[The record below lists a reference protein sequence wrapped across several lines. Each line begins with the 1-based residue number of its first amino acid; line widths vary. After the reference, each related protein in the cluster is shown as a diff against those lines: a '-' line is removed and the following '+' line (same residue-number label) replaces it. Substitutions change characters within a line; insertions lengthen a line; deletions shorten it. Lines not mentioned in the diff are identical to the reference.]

1 MTLPVDQAVTKTVF
15 LFPDTNA
22 FLQCL
27 PLDQVKW
34 DLVGKF
40 DEVELVLT
48 RTIQKEIDS
57 FKGAGNKRRS
67 DKAKA
72 VSSQIRTMLEGPI
85 TLRKES
91 PLVRMSFEHALR
103 PDPESKGALDYDRLD
118 DEFVGTVVSFQ
129 KANPD
134 ADVRLLTHDTG
145 PMASA
150 KTVGLKYE
158 AIPDE
163 WLLQPEADESAK
175 QIKNLKAEL
184 LQFKNQE
191 PKFEIRCDQVGSS
204 RFKVE
209 LTKFEALKDSEIDAL
224 VARLRA
230 KHPLATE
237 FGSPE
242 PLERPVSS
250 RSALSSVI
258 DGAKEVFTPATQEE
272 IADYPR
278 RYEEWIQDCEARLAN
293 LWQAMQRQQAWPRLV
308 VEMANAG
315 SRPADDTLVEFDVQG
330 RFLLC
335 PPERMKEDEPEKS
348 KAELGLELA
357 RPPRPPQGRW
367 VKKRFAGLGSLM
379 AHARP
384 VIAQRELFSPSFY
397 QPLARDPNAVYFKV
411 GARGVPRDR
420 IEYECDQ
427 WRHAQSPHAFEL
439 DVWCPLEPGQHDGA
453 VRVGVH
459 AANVTKPPTV
469 ILPIS
474 ILIKS
479 VSCLP
484 EAEAMVDALGGPIEG
499 FRLNI

>member
-1 MTLPVDQAVTKTVF
+1 MTTHIDQDVTKTVF
-15 LFPDTNA
+15 FFPDTNA

-72 VSSQIRTMLEGPI
+72 VSSQIRTMLDGPI

-91 PLVRMSFEHALR
+91 PIVRMSFEHALR

-129 KANPD
+129 KAKPE

-191 PKFEIRCDQVGSS
+191 PKFEIHCNQVGSS

-209 LTKFEALKDSEIDAL
+209 LSRFEALRGSEIDAL
-224 VARLRA
+224 GKVCKTSL
-230 KHPLATE
+230 PL
-237 FGSPE
+237 
-242 PLERPVSS
+242 
-250 RSALSSVI
+250 
-258 DGAKEVFTPATQEE
+258 
-272 IADYPR
+272 
-278 RYEEWIQDCEARLAN
+278 N
-293 LWQAMQRQQAWPRLV
+293 WQTA
-308 VEMANAG
+308 
-315 SRPADDTLVEFDVQG
+315 
-330 RFLLC
+330 
-335 PPERMKEDEPEKS
+335 
-348 KAELGLELA
+348 
-357 RPPRPPQGRW
+357 
-367 VKKRFAGLGSLM
+367 
-379 AHARP
+379 
-384 VIAQRELFSPSFY
+384 
-397 QPLARDPNAVYFKV
+397 
-411 GARGVPRDR
+411 
-420 IEYECDQ
+420 
-427 WRHAQSPHAFEL
+427 
-439 DVWCPLEPGQHDGA
+439 
-453 VRVGVH
+453 
-459 AANVTKPPTV
+459 
-469 ILPIS
+469 
-474 ILIKS
+474 
-479 VSCLP
+479 
-484 EAEAMVDALGGPIEG
+484 
-499 FRLNI
+499 

>member
-242 PLERPVSS
+242 PLEPRWPPQT
-250 RSALSSVI
+250 A
-258 DGAKEVFTPATQEE
+258 PPMATQT
-272 IADYPR
+272 APGR
-278 RYEEWIQDCEARLAN
+278 TGRL
-293 LWQAMQRQQAWPRLV
+293 W
-308 VEMANAG
+308 
-315 SRPADDTLVEFDVQG
+315 
-330 RFLLC
+330 
-335 PPERMKEDEPEKS
+335 
-348 KAELGLELA
+348 
-357 RPPRPPQGRW
+357 
-367 VKKRFAGLGSLM
+367 
-379 AHARP
+379 
-384 VIAQRELFSPSFY
+384 
-397 QPLARDPNAVYFKV
+397 
-411 GARGVPRDR
+411 
-420 IEYECDQ
+420 
-427 WRHAQSPHAFEL
+427 
-439 DVWCPLEPGQHDGA
+439 
-453 VRVGVH
+453 
-459 AANVTKPPTV
+459 
-469 ILPIS
+469 
-474 ILIKS
+474 S
-479 VSCLP
+479 V
-484 EAEAMVDALGGPIEG
+484 
-499 FRLNI
+499 